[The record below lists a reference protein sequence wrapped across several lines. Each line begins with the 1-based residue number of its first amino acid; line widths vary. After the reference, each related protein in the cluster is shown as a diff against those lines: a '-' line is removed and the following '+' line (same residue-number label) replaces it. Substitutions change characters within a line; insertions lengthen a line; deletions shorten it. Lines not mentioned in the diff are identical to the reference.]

1 VVLLDSY
8 VWIDY
13 FNKALHGTEID
24 ALIDENLILINDI
37 ILSELVPFL
46 KAQNQKQIVSLLYQ
60 IKKLE
65 LNIDWEEIIKL
76 QTKCLKSGLN
86 GIGIP
91 DLIIAQNC
99 IQNNV
104 PISSNDKHFS
114 LITKA
119 TSLKLHKL
127 G

>member
-1 VVLLDSY
+1 VVFLDSS

-13 FNKALHGTEID
+13 FNKGVHGNEID
-24 ALIDENLILINDI
+24 ALIDKNLILTNDI

-46 KAQNQKQIVSLLYQ
+46 KIHNQNKVISLLYQ
-60 IKKLE
+60 VKKLE
-65 LNIDWEEIIKL
+65 LNIDWEEVIKF
-76 QTKCLKSGLN
+76 QTKCLKFGVN

-104 PISSNDKHFS
+104 PVFSNDKHFS
-114 LITKA
+114 LIAKA
-119 TSLKLHKL
+119 TSLKLHKW